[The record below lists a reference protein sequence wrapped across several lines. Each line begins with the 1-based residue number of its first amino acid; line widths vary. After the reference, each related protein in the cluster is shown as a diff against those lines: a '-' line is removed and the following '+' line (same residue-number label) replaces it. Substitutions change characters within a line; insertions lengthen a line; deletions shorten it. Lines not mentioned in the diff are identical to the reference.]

1 MMWHRRATGIIGI
14 VTFCLLAVLGCTVGL
29 GALAFTQLQMLD
41 GTAAKMRRELLP
53 GVQAVGRLSRD
64 IEQLRS
70 NQAMMLLPIPETEQ
84 RAVSAQTATGL
95 REIDADFAA
104 LRPTLQTA
112 YGQQILGRVRADWQS
127 YHDLSGRFDA
137 LAASLTL
144 GEASSLL
151 GMGMADALNG
161 LRDDLADLTN
171 HLVYASNLL
180 ARAGEVAGG
189 ETRRMIVYGLGVAM
203 LVVVFAG
210 WVLNRRLVRP
220 ILLLTA
226 AVRRMAQGDIAAPL
240 PGTRHMDEIG
250 AMTAALA
257 VFRHAMAEE
266 RRLAHEQAGVAQA
279 DQHRAR
285 RVADL
290 ARAFEATVD
299 AVSAEIGGAAA
310 QLHQTACDLNA
321 NAVAVISQTETAR
334 DHAAAANDDAVSV
347 ARRAEELSGSIGEIR
362 RQAEES
368 AGIASAANDAAQRTT
383 GIVAALAGGAQA
395 IGQIVSLIDAIAAKT
410 RLLALNATI
419 EAARAGEAGRGF
431 AVVAGEVKSLAAQTK
446 RATEEI
452 GSHMRRMQA
461 ATADAVQAVEDV
473 VHVIGRSSDLSA
485 LTANEVEQQDR
496 VVRDINQSVQ
506 RASVGTRKV
515 DIVIGALS
523 EQTSGTGAAASQ
535 VLNAAGELSRQV
547 NTLKRHVGGF
557 LAEVRAA

>member
-53 GVQAVGRLSRD
+53 GVQGVGRLSRD

-70 NQAMMLLPIPETEQ
+70 NQAMVLLPIPETEQ
-84 RAVSAQTATGL
+84 RAVSAQIATGL

-104 LRPTLQTA
+104 LRPALQTA
-112 YGQQILGRVRADWQS
+112 YGQQIMGRVRADWQS

-151 GMGMADALNG
+151 GMGMADTLNG

-368 AGIASAANDAAQRTT
+368 AGIASAANDAARRTT

-547 NTLKRHVGGF
+547 DTLKRHVGGF